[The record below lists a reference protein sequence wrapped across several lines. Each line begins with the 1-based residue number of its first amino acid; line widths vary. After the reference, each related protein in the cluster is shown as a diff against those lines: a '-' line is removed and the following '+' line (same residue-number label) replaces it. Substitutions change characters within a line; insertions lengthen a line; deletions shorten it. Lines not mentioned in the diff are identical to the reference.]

1 MAKTD
6 SVDSTFLK
14 ERAVEENVPSAIT
27 NDRGEIDYGDLIYQQ
42 KAQLLNSAIEEIG
55 MGNYQWYRLWLFF

>member
-1 MAKTD
+1 MDPAI
-6 SVDSTFLK
+6 LK
-14 ERAVEENVPSAIT
+14 ERVVEENVISAIT

-55 MGNYQWYRLWLFF
+55 MGNYQWYRL